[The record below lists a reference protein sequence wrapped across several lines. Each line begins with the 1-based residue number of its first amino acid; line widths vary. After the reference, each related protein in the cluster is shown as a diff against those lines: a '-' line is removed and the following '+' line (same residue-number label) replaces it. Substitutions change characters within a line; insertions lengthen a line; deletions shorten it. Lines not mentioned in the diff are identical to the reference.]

1 MHKGDKSQ
9 TDIFYI
15 REMQGVIEN
24 LKIGKKILQDF
35 SKMRNMKRRL
45 LCYGSVSDY
54 HLDIHVPDRVVRVQ
68 QALFNLPL
76 RM

>member
-35 SKMRNMKRRL
+35 SKMRNMKRR
-45 LCYGSVSDY
+45 
-54 HLDIHVPDRVVRVQ
+54 
-68 QALFNLPL
+68 
-76 RM
+76 